1 MHRLDSLLTKLGLTT
16 DETRAY
22 LALLERGQLTASQL
36 AQATTISRGRIYDV
50 VRGLLG
56 KGVALEAVAKI
67 RAFEAV
73 TPEVAVANLLER
85 QRKGLSE
92 LEAAGQMLVESLSNA
107 EAASGP
113 PAFIESLRHHST
125 IAERFTQLQDAAA
138 SEILMLSV
146 GPYYA
151 TRGVGGNDAELRAL
165 QRGVGVRCIYENSA
179 FAAAGEFEAI
189 QAYVAAGEEARSADQ
204 LPTKLVIVDRSVTML
219 LLSEP
224 LDPKN
229 AVTLVFRHP
238 GFAHFAAAAFE
249 HLWEQSEVV
258 DSSANTATF
267 ATDLPH

>member
-1 MHRLDSLLTKLGLTT
+1 MTGASTDALLTKLGLTA

-22 LALLERGQLTASQL
+22 VALLERGQLTASQL
-36 AQATTISRGRIYDV
+36 AQAAAISRGRIYDV
-50 VRGLLG
+50 VRGLLA
-56 KGVALEAVAKI
+56 KGVALEAVAKV

-73 TPEVAVANLLER
+73 KPEVAVANLLER
-85 QRKGLSE
+85 ERRTLSE
-92 LEAAGQMLVESLSNA
+92 LEAAGQTLVESLSNA

-125 IAERFTQLQDAAA
+125 IAERFAQLQDAAVT
-138 SEILMLSV
+138 EILMLSV

-151 TRGVGGNDAELRAL
+151 TRGVGGNDAEIRAL
-165 QRGVGVRCIYENSA
+165 QRGVTVRCIYENSA
-179 FAAAGEFEAI
+179 FAAAGELEAI
-189 QAYVAAGEEARSADQ
+189 QAYIAAGEEARGADR

-224 LDPKN
+224 LDRNN

-258 DSSANTATF
+258 DSSATRSTSA
-267 ATDLPH
+267 